1 MIDSHTQIVL
11 QDILR
16 RESRSVLRYVS
27 EAFPWINSTE
37 EKSLAALQRLIAAE
51 RDAVVRLGQFLV
63 RHRVTLPFL
72 PSYPASFTTINFLA
86 LDYVL
91 PLLVEHERHSIA
103 DLERDLTALKDQFAR
118 AEVEKLL
125 AVKQRH
131 LPELEALIPSQT
143 QASLT

>member
-1 MIDSHTQIVL
+1 VIDPHTQTLL
-11 QDILR
+11 QEILR
-16 RESRSVLRYVS
+16 RESRSVLRYVT

-51 RDAVVRLGQFLV
+51 RDAVVRLGQYLV
-63 RHRVTLPFL
+63 RHRGTLPFL

-91 PLLVEHERHSIA
+91 PMLVKHERRSIA
-103 DLERDLTALKDQFAR
+103 DLERDLASLKDSAAR

-131 LPELEALIPSQT
+131 LPELEALIPSPS